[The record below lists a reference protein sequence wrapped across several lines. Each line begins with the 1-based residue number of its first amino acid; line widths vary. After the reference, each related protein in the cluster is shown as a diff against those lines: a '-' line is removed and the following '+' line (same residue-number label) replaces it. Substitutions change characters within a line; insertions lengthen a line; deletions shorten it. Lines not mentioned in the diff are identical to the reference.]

1 MRTFFIV
8 LLLLCIYAGKSQVVY
23 MKNTT
28 GSPLYIRNVNQY
40 LKGSFPMVIP
50 AGKELTLPYGDTP
63 FFLNLSFGQG
73 RQTDFLI
80 SGPDSLQFRKDASL
94 LIPVPVSRKTAAN
107 TLFNISV
114 GLVSAGTWMGD
125 YDYLREMPKEA
136 GKRDIFLG
144 ELYRKRLQALN
155 EYVKDH
161 TVSGDVTGLFKKLLW
176 SRWMTSLI
184 GITSREEEIPQQI
197 ALNKKQLAA
206 VIDSFNCGSCTGV
219 LEYKRAAWYTFMQ
232 FFLQEKRKT
241 VQTGF
246 ALTDQYFPEKQI
258 NRFLKAKILYDSLLA
273 DPLRAYVY
281 DPSFMQ
287 ELPSEYLQ
295 PLQDLL
301 RLHKGTRE
309 GLDSIQVANEAGEV
323 WSFKELIAKQAGNLV
338 LVDCWASWCMPCRR
352 ELPQSLAHEKEFKNK
367 KVSFIF
373 LSTDEDPGNWKK
385 ALPVV
390 KLAGKSNSLVLLGRS
405 GKLFSDK
412 YQVDAIPRYLLFDKQ
427 GNLLSYKFEQPSS
440 PQFKEK
446 LLQQLNE

>member
-1 MRTFFIV
+1 MRILLV
-8 LLLLCIYAGKSQVVY
+8 LLLLLCIYAGNSQVVY

-28 GSPLYIRNVNQY
+28 ASPLYIRNVNQY

-50 AGKELTLPYGDTP
+50 AGKELTLPYGGMP

-80 SGPDSLQFRKDASL
+80 AGPDSLQFRKDAGL
-94 LIPVPVSRKTAAN
+94 LIPVPVSRKVISNA
-107 TLFNISV
+107 LFNISV
-114 GLVSAGTWMGD
+114 GLISAGTWMGD
-125 YDYLREMPKEA
+125 YDYLRDMPKEA
-136 GKRDIFLG
+136 GKRDAFLE
-144 ELYRKRLQALN
+144 ELYSKRLRALD
-155 EYVKDH
+155 EYVKNH
-161 TVSGDVTGLFKKLLW
+161 TVSGDVIGLFKKLLW
-176 SRWMTSLI
+176 SRYMTSLI
-184 GITSREEEIPQQI
+184 EIGSREEEIPQKI
-197 ALNKKQLAA
+197 ILYKKELAA
-206 VIDSFNCGSCTGV
+206 VTDSFYCGSCTGI
-219 LEYKRAAWYTFMQ
+219 LEYKRAAWHTFMQ
-232 FFLQEKRKT
+232 YFLQEKTKT

-246 ALTDQYFPEKQI
+246 VIADQYFPEKQI
-258 NRFLKAKILYDSLLA
+258 NRFLKAKILYDSVLA

-281 DPSFMQ
+281 DPSFMK
-287 ELPSEYLQ
+287 ELPAEYLQ

-309 GLDSIQVANEAGEV
+309 GLDSIQVANEAGDV
-323 WSFKELIAKQAGNLV
+323 LSFKELIAKQAGNLV

-352 ELPQSLAHEKEFKNK
+352 ELPQSLAYEKEFKDK

-373 LSTDEDPGNWKK
+373 LSTDEDLSNWKK

-390 KLAGKSNSLVLLGRS
+390 KLAGKSNSLVLLGQS

-440 PQFKEK
+440 PQFRAK
-446 LLQQLNE
+446 LLQQIK